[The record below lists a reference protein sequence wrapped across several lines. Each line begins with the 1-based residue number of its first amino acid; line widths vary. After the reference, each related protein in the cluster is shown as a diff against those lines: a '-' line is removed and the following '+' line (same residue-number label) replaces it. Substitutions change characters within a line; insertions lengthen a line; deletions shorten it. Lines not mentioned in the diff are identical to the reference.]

1 MSEKC
6 KSVGKLYNS
15 VTGRCLKDTPANRKK
30 VGMQLAPKGPKT
42 CPAGKILSKTGR
54 CVKDTP
60 ANRKKLGMQL
70 APKGPKTCPAGKIL
84 SKTGRCVNDTP
95 ANRKKA
101 GMQLAPK
108 GPKTCPVGKILSKTG
123 RCVKDTPANRK
134 KLGMQLAPKGPKTC
148 PAGKILSKT
157 GRCVND
163 TPVNRKKLDPVL
175 NQMKKALKENTDIYN
190 SYTPKSLKFLSIVYQ
205 FDKESENTYADIKL
219 FLAHLDTIMER
230 NRYTNYTS
238 EGYVDTEN
246 IIHEFNLRPPGIN
259 MLNVVN
265 HINKHNIDVG
275 ENLTLVPLSDTEITE
290 LLNKKIQ
297 PDEDDHDDIDAFKI
311 NKKQDV
317 EKLVSF
323 YNKHKKDDVFFKN
336 KIPTMLSYKIDFNH
350 NNKFYTL

>member
-30 VGMQLAPKGPKT
+30 V
-42 CPAGKILSKTGR
+42 
-54 CVKDTP
+54 
-60 ANRKKLGMQL
+60 
-70 APKGPKTCPAGKIL
+70 
-84 SKTGRCVNDTP
+84 
-95 ANRKKA
+95 
-101 GMQLAPK
+101 
-108 GPKTCPVGKILSKTG
+108 
-123 RCVKDTPANRK
+123 
-134 KLGMQLAPKGPKTC
+134 GMQLAPKGPKTC

-246 IIHEFNLRPPGIN
+246 IIHEFNVAICGS
-259 MLNVVN
+259 LNC
-265 HINKHNIDVG
+265 IQLFL
-275 ENLTLVPLSDTEITE
+275 EM
-290 LLNKKIQ
+290 NKKLDNVI
-297 PDEDDHDDIDAFKI
+297 
-311 NKKQDV
+311 
-317 EKLVSF
+317 
-323 YNKHKKDDVFFKN
+323 Y
-336 KIPTMLSYKIDFNH
+336 
-350 NNKFYTL
+350 